1 MKIKFF
7 SALLASTFL
16 SVVAVST
23 VGCTADKNNTAS
35 PAVVEYSKPV
45 HVSRS
50 VKSQRVYA
58 ASANEK
64 TRAGVI
70 KPFSTNSNT
79 TSVKSGVVKPY
90 SNSATTLNSSSQNNQ
105 AIQVIP
111 TPLPSGNVYQVKP
124 GDTLYSIAFR
134 YGRDYR
140 DLASDNGIAAPYNIT
155 VGQNIRLTPASA
167 TVVPTTQTVTSN
179 SQVQSSTKTNVTS
192 TTNIA
197 DNTVSTQS
205 SDKITGDF
213 YTVKAGD
220 SLMSI
225 SRRSGVSYSNLIKI
239 NHLQK
244 PYGIYTG
251 QRIYLK
257 SNSSSESLADRTPQK
272 VVPVAGVNSQTTATS
287 TSAVPASVA
296 SAPTKVVSGRSRSVS
311 GVSWMWPAKGTVI
324 RNFSSSNKG
333 IDIAGSR
340 GQSVNAAASG
350 QVVYSGNALRGYGN
364 LIIINHDNEYLSAY
378 AHNDML
384 LVKEGQRVK
393 KGQVIARMGSTDA
406 SRVMLHFEIR
416 YRGNSVNPRKY
427 LP

>member
-1 MKIKFF
+1 MG
-7 SALLASTFL
+7 
-16 SVVAVST
+16 VST
-23 VGCTADKNNTAS
+23 VGCASDKNNSGSQAI
-35 PAVVEYSKPV
+35 VEYSKPV

-70 KPFSTNSNT
+70 KPYSTN
-79 TSVKSGVVKPY
+79 TSSIKSGVVKPY
-90 SNSATTLNSSSQNNQ
+90 SNSSNNVNYKNNQ

-111 TPLPSGNVYQVKP
+111 SALPSGNTYQVKP

-155 VGQNIRLTPASA
+155 VGQNIRLTPTTA
-167 TVVPTTQTVTSN
+167 TVLQAGQTSVTDN
-179 SQVQSSTKTNVTS
+179 SQAQSSVKSNVTTN
-192 TTNIA
+192 TTNISNKA
-197 DNTVSTQS
+197 DVAPNT
-205 SDKITGDF
+205 DKVTGDF

-225 SRRSGVSYSNLIKI
+225 SRKSGVSYSNLIRI

-272 VVPVAGVNSQTTATS
+272 VVPVAGGNTQTTASS
-287 TSAVPASVA
+287 TAVPASVA
-296 SAPTKVVSGRSRSVS
+296 IAPTKVVSGKSRSVS
-311 GVSWMWPAKGTVI
+311 GVSWMWPARGTVI
-324 RNFSSSNKG
+324 RNFSSTNKG

-340 GQSVNAAASG
+340 GQNVNAAASG

-393 KGQVIARMGSTDA
+393 KGQVIAKMGSTDA

-416 YRGNSVNPRKY
+416 YRGNSVNPRRY

>member
-7 SALLASTFL
+7 SAFLACAFL
-16 SVVAVST
+16 SVVTLSA
-23 VGCTADKNNTAS
+23 VGCASDKNNSGNQAI
-35 PAVVEYSKPV
+35 VEYSKPV

-70 KPFSTNSNT
+70 KPYSTNTS
-79 TSVKSGVVKPY
+79 SVKSGVVKPY
-90 SNSATTLNSSSQNNQ
+90 SNSSNNVNYQNNQ

-111 TPLPSGNVYQVKP
+111 SALPFGNIYQVKP

-155 VGQNIRLTPASA
+155 VGQNIRLTPATA
-167 TVVPTTQTVTSN
+167 TVLPASQTSVTDN
-179 SQVQSSTKTNVTS
+179 SQAQSSVKSTV
-192 TTNIA
+192 TTNISNKA
-197 DNTVSTQS
+197 DVAPTK
-205 SDKITGDF
+205 DKITGDF
-213 YTVKAGD
+213 YTVKSGD

-225 SRRSGVSYSNLIKI
+225 SRKSGVSYSNLIRI

-257 SNSSSESLADRTPQK
+257 SNSSSESLADRIPQK
-272 VVPVAGVNSQTTATS
+272 VVPVAGGNTQTTANS
-287 TSAVPASVA
+287 TAVPASVA
-296 SAPTKVVSGRSRSVS
+296 TAPTKVVSGKSRAVS
-311 GVSWMWPAKGTVI
+311 GVSWMWPARGTVI
-324 RNFSSSNKG
+324 RNFSSTNKG

-340 GQSVNAAASG
+340 GQNVNAAASG

-393 KGQVIARMGSTDA
+393 KGQVIAKMGSTDA

>member
-7 SALLASTFL
+7 SAFLACAFL
-16 SVVAVST
+16 SVVGVST
-23 VGCTADKNNTAS
+23 VGCASDKNNSGNQAI
-35 PAVVEYSKPV
+35 VEYSKPV

-70 KPFSTNSNT
+70 KPYSTNTS
-79 TSVKSGVVKPY
+79 SVKSGVVKPY
-90 SNSATTLNSSSQNNQ
+90 SNSSNNVNYQNNQ

-111 TPLPSGNVYQVKP
+111 SALPSSNTYQVKP

-140 DLASDNGIAAPYNIT
+140 DLASDNGIATPYNIT
-155 VGQNIRLTPASA
+155 VGQNIRLTPATA
-167 TVVPTTQTVTSN
+167 TVLQAGQTSITDNSQAQSSVKSTVITNNSNKTEAAPTT
-179 SQVQSSTKTNVTS
+179 
-192 TTNIA
+192 
-197 DNTVSTQS
+197 
-205 SDKITGDF
+205 DKISGDF
-213 YTVKAGD
+213 YTVKSGD

-225 SRRSGVSYSNLIKI
+225 SRKSGVSYSNLIRI

-257 SNSSSESLADRTPQK
+257 PNSSSESLADRTPQK
-272 VVPVAGVNSQTTATS
+272 VVPVAGGNTLTTANS
-287 TSAVPASVA
+287 TAVPASVA
-296 SAPTKVVSGRSRSVS
+296 IAPTKVVSGKSRSVS
-311 GVSWMWPAKGTVI
+311 GVSWMWPARGTVI
-324 RNFSSSNKG
+324 RNFSSTNKG

-340 GQSVNAAASG
+340 GQNVNAAASG

-393 KGQVIARMGSTDA
+393 KGQVIAKMGSTDA

>member
-7 SALLASTFL
+7 SAFLACAFL
-16 SVVAVST
+16 SVVTVSA
-23 VGCTADKNNTAS
+23 VGCASEKNNSGNQAI
-35 PAVVEYSKPV
+35 VEYSKPV

-70 KPFSTNSNT
+70 KPYSTNTS
-79 TSVKSGVVKPY
+79 SVKSGVVKPY
-90 SNSATTLNSSSQNNQ
+90 SNSSNNVNYQNNQ

-111 TPLPSGNVYQVKP
+111 SALPFGNIYQVKP

-140 DLASDNGIAAPYNIT
+140 DLASDNGITAPYNIT
-155 VGQNIRLTPASA
+155 VGQNIRLTPATA
-167 TVVPTTQTVTSN
+167 TVLPASQTSVTDN
-179 SQVQSSTKTNVTS
+179 SQAQSSVKSTV
-192 TTNIA
+192 TTNISNKA
-197 DNTVSTQS
+197 DVAPTK
-205 SDKITGDF
+205 DKITGDF
-213 YTVKAGD
+213 YTVKSGD

-225 SRRSGVSYSNLIKI
+225 SRKSGVSYSNLIRI

-257 SNSSSESLADRTPQK
+257 SNSSSESLADRIPQK
-272 VVPVAGVNSQTTATS
+272 VVPVAGGNTQTTANS
-287 TSAVPASVA
+287 TAVPASVA
-296 SAPTKVVSGRSRSVS
+296 TAPTKVVSGKSRAVS
-311 GVSWMWPAKGTVI
+311 GVSWMWPARGTVI
-324 RNFSSSNKG
+324 RNFSSTNKG

-340 GQSVNAAASG
+340 GQNVNAAASG

-393 KGQVIARMGSTDA
+393 KGQVIAKMGSTDA

>member
-7 SALLASTFL
+7 SAFLACAFL
-16 SVVAVST
+16 SVVTVSA
-23 VGCTADKNNTAS
+23 VGCASDKNNSGNQAI
-35 PAVVEYSKPV
+35 VEYSKPV

-70 KPFSTNSNT
+70 KPYSTNTS
-79 TSVKSGVVKPY
+79 SVKSGVVKPY
-90 SNSATTLNSSSQNNQ
+90 SNSSNNVNYQNNQ

-111 TPLPSGNVYQVKP
+111 SALPFGNIYQVKP

-155 VGQNIRLTPASA
+155 VGQNIRLTPATA
-167 TVVPTTQTVTSN
+167 TVLPASQTSVTDN
-179 SQVQSSTKTNVTS
+179 SQAQSSVKSTV
-192 TTNIA
+192 TTNISNKA
-197 DNTVSTQS
+197 DVAPTK
-205 SDKITGDF
+205 DKITGDF
-213 YTVKAGD
+213 YTVKSGD

-225 SRRSGVSYSNLIKI
+225 SRKSGVSYSNLIRI

-257 SNSSSESLADRTPQK
+257 SNSSSESLADRIPQK
-272 VVPVAGVNSQTTATS
+272 VVPVAGGNTQTTANS
-287 TSAVPASVA
+287 TAIPASVA
-296 SAPTKVVSGRSRSVS
+296 TAPTKVVSGKSRAVS
-311 GVSWMWPAKGTVI
+311 GVSWMWPARGTVI
-324 RNFSSSNKG
+324 RNFSSTNKG

-340 GQSVNAAASG
+340 GQNVNAAASG

-393 KGQVIARMGSTDA
+393 KGQVIAKMGSTDA

>member
-7 SALLASTFL
+7 SAFLACAFL
-16 SVVAVST
+16 SVVTVSA
-23 VGCTADKNNTAS
+23 VGCASDKNNSGNQAI
-35 PAVVEYSKPV
+35 VEYSKPV

-70 KPFSTNSNT
+70 KPYSTNTS
-79 TSVKSGVVKPY
+79 SVKSGVVKPY
-90 SNSATTLNSSSQNNQ
+90 SNSSNNVNYQNNQ

-111 TPLPSGNVYQVKP
+111 SALPSGNIYQVKP

-155 VGQNIRLTPASA
+155 VGQNIRLTPANA
-167 TVVPTTQTVTSN
+167 TVLPASQTSVTDN
-179 SQVQSSTKTNVTS
+179 SQAQSSVKSAVTTN
-192 TTNIA
+192 TTNISNKTDA
-197 DNTVSTQS
+197 TPTT
-205 SDKITGDF
+205 DKITGDF

-225 SRRSGVSYSNLIKI
+225 SRKSGVSYSNLIKI

-272 VVPVAGVNSQTTATS
+272 VVPVAGGNTQITNASSTAI
-287 TSAVPASVA
+287 PASVA
-296 SAPTKVVSGRSRSVS
+296 SVPTKVVSGKSRSVS
-311 GVSWMWPAKGTVI
+311 GVSWMWPARGTVI
-324 RNFSSSNKG
+324 RNFSSTNKG

-340 GQSVNAAASG
+340 GQNVNASASG

-393 KGQVIARMGSTDA
+393 KGQVIAKMGSTDA

>member
-7 SALLASTFL
+7 SAFLACAFL
-16 SVVAVST
+16 SVVTVSA
-23 VGCTADKNNTAS
+23 VGCASDKNNSGNQAI
-35 PAVVEYSKPV
+35 VEYSKPV

-70 KPFSTNSNT
+70 KPYSTNTS
-79 TSVKSGVVKPY
+79 SVKSGVVKPY
-90 SNSATTLNSSSQNNQ
+90 SNSSNNVNYQNNQ

-111 TPLPSGNVYQVKP
+111 SALPFGNIYQVKP

-155 VGQNIRLTPASA
+155 VGQNIRLTPATA
-167 TVVPTTQTVTSN
+167 TVLPASQTSVTDN
-179 SQVQSSTKTNVTS
+179 SQAQSSVKSTV
-192 TTNIA
+192 TTNISNKA
-197 DNTVSTQS
+197 DVAPTK
-205 SDKITGDF
+205 DKITGDF
-213 YTVKAGD
+213 YTVKSGD

-225 SRRSGVSYSNLIKI
+225 SRKSGVSYSNLIRI

-257 SNSSSESLADRTPQK
+257 SNSSSESLADRIPQK
-272 VVPVAGVNSQTTATS
+272 VVPVAGGNTQTTANS
-287 TSAVPASVA
+287 TAVPASVA
-296 SAPTKVVSGRSRSVS
+296 TAPTKVVSGKSRAVS
-311 GVSWMWPAKGTVI
+311 GVSWMWPARGTVI
-324 RNFSSSNKG
+324 RNFSSTNKG

-340 GQSVNAAASG
+340 GQNVNAAASG

-393 KGQVIARMGSTDA
+393 KGQVIAKMGSTDA

-416 YRGNSVNPRKY
+416 YRGNSVNPRKH

>member
-7 SALLASTFL
+7 SAFLACAFL
-16 SVVAVST
+16 SVVGVST
-23 VGCTADKNNTAS
+23 VGCASDKNNSGNQAI
-35 PAVVEYSKPV
+35 VEYSKPV

-70 KPFSTNSNT
+70 KPYSTNTS
-79 TSVKSGVVKPY
+79 SVKSGVVKPY
-90 SNSATTLNSSSQNNQ
+90 SNSSNNVNYQNNQ

-111 TPLPSGNVYQVKP
+111 SAVPSGNTYQVKP

-140 DLASDNGIAAPYNIT
+140 DLASDNGIVAPYNIT
-155 VGQNIRLTPASA
+155 VGQNIRLTPTTA
-167 TVVPTTQTVTSN
+167 TVLQAGQTSVTDNSQAQSSVKSTVT
-179 SQVQSSTKTNVTS
+179 TN
-192 TTNIA
+192 TTNISNKA
-197 DNTVSTQS
+197 DVAPNT
-205 SDKITGDF
+205 DKVTGDF

-225 SRRSGVSYSNLIKI
+225 SRKSGVSYSNLIRI

-272 VVPVAGVNSQTTATS
+272 VVPVAGGNTQTTASS
-287 TSAVPASVA
+287 TAVPASVA
-296 SAPTKVVSGRSRSVS
+296 IAPTKVVSGKSRSVS
-311 GVSWMWPAKGTVI
+311 GVSWMWPARGTVI
-324 RNFSSSNKG
+324 RNFSSTNKG

-340 GQSVNAAASG
+340 GRNVNAAASG

-393 KGQVIARMGSTDA
+393 KGQVIAKMGSTDA

-416 YRGNSVNPRKY
+416 YRGNSVNPRRY

>member
-7 SALLASTFL
+7 SAFLACAFL
-16 SVVAVST
+16 SVVTVSA
-23 VGCTADKNNTAS
+23 VGCASEKNNSGNQAI
-35 PAVVEYSKPV
+35 VEYSKPV

-58 ASANEK
+58 APANEK

-70 KPFSTNSNT
+70 KPYSTNTS
-79 TSVKSGVVKPY
+79 SVKSGVVKPY
-90 SNSATTLNSSSQNNQ
+90 SNSSNNVNYQNNQ

-111 TPLPSGNVYQVKP
+111 SAIPFGNIYQVKP

-155 VGQNIRLTPASA
+155 VGQNIRLTPTTA
-167 TVVPTTQTVTSN
+167 TVLQAGQTSVTDNSQAQSSVKSTVT
-179 SQVQSSTKTNVTS
+179 TN
-192 TTNIA
+192 TTNISNKA
-197 DNTVSTQS
+197 DVAPNT
-205 SDKITGDF
+205 DKVTGDF

-225 SRRSGVSYSNLIKI
+225 SRKSGVSYSNLIRI

-272 VVPVAGVNSQTTATS
+272 VVPVAGGNTQTTASS
-287 TSAVPASVA
+287 TAVPASVA
-296 SAPTKVVSGRSRSVS
+296 IAPTKVVSGKSRSVS
-311 GVSWMWPAKGTVI
+311 GVSWMWPARGTVI
-324 RNFSSSNKG
+324 RNFSSTNKG

-340 GQSVNAAASG
+340 GQNVNAAASG

-393 KGQVIARMGSTDA
+393 KGQVIAKMGSTDA

-416 YRGNSVNPRKY
+416 YRGNSVNPRRY

>member
-1 MKIKFF
+1 MG
-7 SALLASTFL
+7 
-16 SVVAVST
+16 VST
-23 VGCTADKNNTAS
+23 VGCASDKNNSGNQAI
-35 PAVVEYSKPV
+35 VEYSKPV

-70 KPFSTNSNT
+70 KPYSTNTS
-79 TSVKSGVVKPY
+79 SVKSGVVKPY
-90 SNSATTLNSSSQNNQ
+90 SNSSNNVNYQNNQ

-111 TPLPSGNVYQVKP
+111 SAIPSGNTYQVKP

-155 VGQNIRLTPASA
+155 VGQNIRLTPTTA
-167 TVVPTTQTVTSN
+167 TVLQAGQTSVTDNSQAQSSVKSTVT
-179 SQVQSSTKTNVTS
+179 TN
-192 TTNIA
+192 TTNISNKA
-197 DNTVSTQS
+197 DVAPNT
-205 SDKITGDF
+205 DKVTGDF

-225 SRRSGVSYSNLIKI
+225 SRKSGVSYSNLIRI

-272 VVPVAGVNSQTTATS
+272 VVPVAGGNTQTTASS
-287 TSAVPASVA
+287 TAVPASVA
-296 SAPTKVVSGRSRSVS
+296 IAPTKVVSGKSRSVS
-311 GVSWMWPAKGTVI
+311 GVSWMWPARGTVI
-324 RNFSSSNKG
+324 RNFSSTNKG

-340 GQSVNAAASG
+340 GQNVNAAASG

-393 KGQVIARMGSTDA
+393 KGQVIAKWA
-406 SRVMLHFEIR
+406 LQMLQE
-416 YRGNSVNPRKY
+416 
-427 LP
+427 

>member
-7 SALLASTFL
+7 SAFLACAFL
-16 SVVAVST
+16 SVVGVST
-23 VGCTADKNNTAS
+23 VGCASDKNNSGSQAI
-35 PAVVEYSKPV
+35 VEYSKPV

-70 KPFSTNSNT
+70 KPYSTN
-79 TSVKSGVVKPY
+79 TSSIKSGVVKPY
-90 SNSATTLNSSSQNNQ
+90 SNSSNNVNYKNNQ

-111 TPLPSGNVYQVKP
+111 SALPSGNTYQVKP

-140 DLASDNGIAAPYNIT
+140 ALASDNGIAAPYNIT
-155 VGQNIRLTPASA
+155 VGQNIRLTPTTA
-167 TVVPTTQTVTSN
+167 TVLQAGQTSVTDN
-179 SQVQSSTKTNVTS
+179 SQAQSSVKSNVTTN
-192 TTNIA
+192 TTNISNKA
-197 DNTVSTQS
+197 DVAPNT
-205 SDKITGDF
+205 DKVTGDF

-225 SRRSGVSYSNLIKI
+225 SRKSGVSYSNLIRI

-272 VVPVAGVNSQTTATS
+272 VVPVAGGNTQTTASS
-287 TSAVPASVA
+287 TAVPASVA
-296 SAPTKVVSGRSRSVS
+296 IAPTKVVSGKSRSVS
-311 GVSWMWPAKGTVI
+311 GVSWMWPARGTVI
-324 RNFSSSNKG
+324 RNFSSTNKG

-340 GQSVNAAASG
+340 GQNVNAAASG

-393 KGQVIARMGSTDA
+393 KGQVIAKMGSTDA

-416 YRGNSVNPRKY
+416 YRGNSVNPRRY

>member
-7 SALLASTFL
+7 SAFLACAFL

-23 VGCTADKNNTAS
+23 VGCASDKNNSGNQAI
-35 PAVVEYSKPV
+35 VEYSKPV

-58 ASANEK
+58 ASAKEK

-70 KPFSTNSNT
+70 KPYSTNTS
-79 TSVKSGVVKPY
+79 SVKSGVVKPY
-90 SNSATTLNSSSQNNQ
+90 SNSSNNVNYQNNQ

-111 TPLPSGNVYQVKP
+111 SALPSGNTYQVKP

-155 VGQNIRLTPASA
+155 VGQNIRLTPAGA
-167 TVVPTTQTVTSN
+167 TVLPSSQTSVTDN
-179 SQVQSSTKTNVTS
+179 SQAQSSVKSAV
-192 TTNIA
+192 TTNISNKTDA
-197 DNTVSTQS
+197 TQNT
-205 SDKITGDF
+205 DKITGDF

-225 SRRSGVSYSNLIKI
+225 SRKSGVSYSNLIRI

-272 VVPVAGVNSQTTATS
+272 VVPVAGGNTQTTASS
-287 TSAVPASVA
+287 TAVPASVA
-296 SAPTKVVSGRSRSVS
+296 SAPTKVVSGKSRAVS
-311 GVSWMWPAKGTVI
+311 GVSWMWPARGTVI

-340 GQSVNAAASG
+340 GQNVNAAASG

-393 KGQVIARMGSTDA
+393 KGQVIAKMGSTDA

>member
-7 SALLASTFL
+7 SAFLACAFL
-16 SVVAVST
+16 SVVTVST
-23 VGCTADKNNTAS
+23 VGCASDKNNSGNQAI
-35 PAVVEYSKPV
+35 VEYSKPV

-70 KPFSTNSNT
+70 KPYSTN
-79 TSVKSGVVKPY
+79 TSSIKSGVVKPY
-90 SNSATTLNSSSQNNQ
+90 SNSSNNVNYQNNQ

-111 TPLPSGNVYQVKP
+111 SALPSGNTYQVKP

-155 VGQNIRLTPASA
+155 VGQNIRLTPTTA
-167 TVVPTTQTVTSN
+167 TVLQAGQTSVTDNSQAQSSVKSTVT
-179 SQVQSSTKTNVTS
+179 TN
-192 TTNIA
+192 TTNISNKA
-197 DNTVSTQS
+197 DVAPNT
-205 SDKITGDF
+205 DKVTGDF

-225 SRRSGVSYSNLIKI
+225 SRKSGVSYSNLIRI

-257 SNSSSESLADRTPQK
+257 SNSSSESLADRIPQK
-272 VVPVAGVNSQTTATS
+272 VVPVAGGNTQTTANS
-287 TSAVPASVA
+287 TAVPASVA
-296 SAPTKVVSGRSRSVS
+296 TAPTKVVSGKSRAVS
-311 GVSWMWPAKGTVI
+311 GVSWMWPARGTVI
-324 RNFSSSNKG
+324 RNFSSTNKG

-340 GQSVNAAASG
+340 GQNVNAAASG

-393 KGQVIARMGSTDA
+393 KGQVIAKMGSTDA

>member
-7 SALLASTFL
+7 SAFFACAFL
-16 SVVAVST
+16 SVVTVSA
-23 VGCTADKNNTAS
+23 VGCASDKNNSGNQAI
-35 PAVVEYSKPV
+35 VEYSKPV

-70 KPFSTNSNT
+70 KPYSTNTS
-79 TSVKSGVVKPY
+79 SVKSGVVKPY
-90 SNSATTLNSSSQNNQ
+90 SNSSNNVNYQNNQ

-111 TPLPSGNVYQVKP
+111 SALPFGNIYQVKP

-155 VGQNIRLTPASA
+155 VGQNIRLTPATA
-167 TVVPTTQTVTSN
+167 TVLPASQTSVTDN
-179 SQVQSSTKTNVTS
+179 SQAQSSVKSTV
-192 TTNIA
+192 TTNISNKA
-197 DNTVSTQS
+197 DVAPTK
-205 SDKITGDF
+205 DKITGDF
-213 YTVKAGD
+213 YTVKSGD

-225 SRRSGVSYSNLIKI
+225 SRKSGVSYSNLIRI

-257 SNSSSESLADRTPQK
+257 SNSSSESLADRIPQK
-272 VVPVAGVNSQTTATS
+272 VVPVAGGNTQTTANS
-287 TSAVPASVA
+287 TAVPASVA
-296 SAPTKVVSGRSRSVS
+296 TAPTKVVSGKSRAVS
-311 GVSWMWPAKGTVI
+311 GVSWMWPARGTVI
-324 RNFSSSNKG
+324 RNFSSTNKG

-340 GQSVNAAASG
+340 GQNVNAAASG

-393 KGQVIARMGSTDA
+393 KGQVIAKMGSTDA

>member
-7 SALLASTFL
+7 SAFLACAFL
-16 SVVAVST
+16 SVVTVSA
-23 VGCTADKNNTAS
+23 VGCASDKNNSGNQAI
-35 PAVVEYSKPV
+35 VEYSKPV

-70 KPFSTNSNT
+70 KPYSSNT
-79 TSVKSGVVKPY
+79 SSVKSGVVKPY
-90 SNSATTLNSSSQNNQ
+90 SNSSNNVNYQNNQ

-111 TPLPSGNVYQVKP
+111 SALPFGNIYQVKP

-155 VGQNIRLTPASA
+155 VGQNIRLTPATA
-167 TVVPTTQTVTSN
+167 TVLPASQTSVTDN
-179 SQVQSSTKTNVTS
+179 SQAQSSVKSTV
-192 TTNIA
+192 TTNISNKA
-197 DNTVSTQS
+197 DVAPTK
-205 SDKITGDF
+205 DKITGDF
-213 YTVKAGD
+213 YTVKSGD

-225 SRRSGVSYSNLIKI
+225 SRKSGVSYSNLIRI

-257 SNSSSESLADRTPQK
+257 SNSSSESLADRIPQK
-272 VVPVAGVNSQTTATS
+272 VVPVAGGNTQTTANS
-287 TSAVPASVA
+287 TAVPASVA
-296 SAPTKVVSGRSRSVS
+296 TAPTKVVSGKSRAVS
-311 GVSWMWPAKGTVI
+311 GVSWMWPARGTVI
-324 RNFSSSNKG
+324 RNFSSTNKG

-340 GQSVNAAASG
+340 GQNVNAAASG

-393 KGQVIARMGSTDA
+393 KGQVIAKMGSTDA

>member
-7 SALLASTFL
+7 SAFLACAFL
-16 SVVAVST
+16 SVVTVSA
-23 VGCTADKNNTAS
+23 VGCASDKNNSGNQAI
-35 PAVVEYSKPV
+35 VEYSKPV

-70 KPFSTNSNT
+70 KPYSSNT
-79 TSVKSGVVKPY
+79 SSVKSGVVKPY
-90 SNSATTLNSSSQNNQ
+90 SNSSNNVNYQNNQ

-111 TPLPSGNVYQVKP
+111 SALPFGNIYQVKP

-155 VGQNIRLTPASA
+155 VGQNIRLTPATA
-167 TVVPTTQTVTSN
+167 TVLPASQTSVTDN
-179 SQVQSSTKTNVTS
+179 SQAQSSVKSTV
-192 TTNIA
+192 TTNISHKA
-197 DNTVSTQS
+197 DSAPTK
-205 SDKITGDF
+205 DKITGDF
-213 YTVKAGD
+213 YTVKSGD

-225 SRRSGVSYSNLIKI
+225 SRKSGVSYSNLIRI

-257 SNSSSESLADRTPQK
+257 SNSSSESLADRIPQK
-272 VVPVAGVNSQTTATS
+272 VVPVAGGNTQTTANS
-287 TSAVPASVA
+287 TAVPASVA
-296 SAPTKVVSGRSRSVS
+296 TAPTKVVSGKSRAVS
-311 GVSWMWPAKGTVI
+311 GVSWMWPARGTVI
-324 RNFSSSNKG
+324 RNFSSTNKG

-340 GQSVNAAASG
+340 GQNVNAAASG

-393 KGQVIARMGSTDA
+393 KGQVIAKMGSTDA

>member
-7 SALLASTFL
+7 SAFLACAFL
-16 SVVAVST
+16 CVVTVSA
-23 VGCTADKNNTAS
+23 VGCASDKNNSGNQAI
-35 PAVVEYSKPV
+35 VEYSKPV

-70 KPFSTNSNT
+70 KPYSTNTS
-79 TSVKSGVVKPY
+79 SVKSGVVKPY
-90 SNSATTLNSSSQNNQ
+90 SNSSNNVNYQNNQ

-111 TPLPSGNVYQVKP
+111 SALPFGNIYQVKP

-155 VGQNIRLTPASA
+155 VGQNIRLTPATA
-167 TVVPTTQTVTSN
+167 TVLPASQTSVTDN
-179 SQVQSSTKTNVTS
+179 SQAQSSVKSTV
-192 TTNIA
+192 TTNISNKA
-197 DNTVSTQS
+197 DVAPTK
-205 SDKITGDF
+205 DKITGDF
-213 YTVKAGD
+213 YTVKSGD

-225 SRRSGVSYSNLIKI
+225 SRKSGVSYSNLIRI

-257 SNSSSESLADRTPQK
+257 SNSSSESLADRIPQK
-272 VVPVAGVNSQTTATS
+272 VVPVAGGNTQTTANS
-287 TSAVPASVA
+287 TAVPASVA
-296 SAPTKVVSGRSRSVS
+296 TAPTKVVSGKSRAVS
-311 GVSWMWPAKGTVI
+311 GVSWMWPARGTVI
-324 RNFSSSNKG
+324 RNFSSTNKG

-340 GQSVNAAASG
+340 GQNVNAAASG

-393 KGQVIARMGSTDA
+393 KGQVIAKMGSTDA

>member
-7 SALLASTFL
+7 SAFLACAFL
-16 SVVAVST
+16 SVVTVSA
-23 VGCTADKNNTAS
+23 VGCASDKNNSGNQAI
-35 PAVVEYSKPV
+35 VEYSKPV

-70 KPFSTNSNT
+70 KPYSTNTS
-79 TSVKSGVVKPY
+79 SVKSGVVKPY
-90 SNSATTLNSSSQNNQ
+90 SNSSNNVNYQNNQ

-111 TPLPSGNVYQVKP
+111 SALPFGNIYQVKP

-155 VGQNIRLTPASA
+155 VGQNIRLTPATA
-167 TVVPTTQTVTSN
+167 TVLPASQTSVTDN
-179 SQVQSSTKTNVTS
+179 SQAQSSVKSTV
-192 TTNIA
+192 TTNISNKA
-197 DNTVSTQS
+197 DVAPTK
-205 SDKITGDF
+205 DKITGDF
-213 YTVKAGD
+213 YTVKSGD

-225 SRRSGVSYSNLIKI
+225 SRKSGVSYSNLIRI

-257 SNSSSESLADRTPQK
+257 SNSSSESLADRIPQK
-272 VVPVAGVNSQTTATS
+272 VVPVAGGNTQTTANS
-287 TSAVPASVA
+287 TAVPASVA
-296 SAPTKVVSGRSRSVS
+296 TAPTKVVSGKSRAVS
-311 GVSWMWPAKGTVI
+311 GVSWMWPARGTVI
-324 RNFSSSNKG
+324 RNFSSTNKG

-340 GQSVNAAASG
+340 GQNVNAAALG

-393 KGQVIARMGSTDA
+393 KGQVIAKMGSTDA

>member
-7 SALLASTFL
+7 SAFLACAFL
-16 SVVAVST
+16 SVVTVSA
-23 VGCTADKNNTAS
+23 VGCASDKNNLGNQAI
-35 PAVVEYSKPV
+35 VEYSKPV

-70 KPFSTNSNT
+70 KPYSTNTS
-79 TSVKSGVVKPY
+79 SVKSGVVKPY
-90 SNSATTLNSSSQNNQ
+90 SNSSNNVNYQNNQ

-111 TPLPSGNVYQVKP
+111 SALPFGNIYQVKP

-155 VGQNIRLTPASA
+155 VGQNIRLTPATA
-167 TVVPTTQTVTSN
+167 TVLPASQTSVTDN
-179 SQVQSSTKTNVTS
+179 SQAQSSVKSTV
-192 TTNIA
+192 TTNISNKA
-197 DNTVSTQS
+197 DVAPTK
-205 SDKITGDF
+205 DKITGDF
-213 YTVKAGD
+213 YTVKSGD

-225 SRRSGVSYSNLIKI
+225 SRKSGVSYSNLIRI

-257 SNSSSESLADRTPQK
+257 SNSSSESLADRIPQK
-272 VVPVAGVNSQTTATS
+272 VVPVAGGNTRTTANS
-287 TSAVPASVA
+287 TAVPASVA
-296 SAPTKVVSGRSRSVS
+296 TAPTKVVSGKSRAVS
-311 GVSWMWPAKGTVI
+311 GVSWMWPARGTVI
-324 RNFSSSNKG
+324 RNFSSTNKG

-340 GQSVNAAASG
+340 GQNVNAAASG

-393 KGQVIARMGSTDA
+393 KGQVIAKMGSTDA

>member
-7 SALLASTFL
+7 SAFLACAFL
-16 SVVAVST
+16 SVVTVSA
-23 VGCTADKNNTAS
+23 VGCASDKNNSGNQAI
-35 PAVVEYSKPV
+35 VEYSKPV

-70 KPFSTNSNT
+70 KPYSTNTS
-79 TSVKSGVVKPY
+79 SVKSGVVKPY
-90 SNSATTLNSSSQNNQ
+90 SNSSNNANYQNNQ

-111 TPLPSGNVYQVKP
+111 SALPFGNIYQVKP

-155 VGQNIRLTPASA
+155 VGQNIRLTPATA
-167 TVVPTTQTVTSN
+167 TVLPASQTSVTDN
-179 SQVQSSTKTNVTS
+179 PQAQSSVKSTV
-192 TTNIA
+192 TTNISNKA
-197 DNTVSTQS
+197 DAAPPK
-205 SDKITGDF
+205 DKITGDF
-213 YTVKAGD
+213 YTVKSGD

-225 SRRSGVSYSNLIKI
+225 SRKSGVSYSNLIRI

-257 SNSSSESLADRTPQK
+257 SNSSSESLADRIPQK
-272 VVPVAGVNSQTTATS
+272 VVPVAGGNTQATANST
-287 TSAVPASVA
+287 AVPASVA
-296 SAPTKVVSGRSRSVS
+296 TAPTKVVSGKSRAVS
-311 GVSWMWPAKGTVI
+311 GVSWMWPARGTVI
-324 RNFSSSNKG
+324 RNFSSTNKG

-340 GQSVNAAASG
+340 GQNVNAAASG

-393 KGQVIARMGSTDA
+393 KGQVIAKMGSTDA

>member
-7 SALLASTFL
+7 SAFLACAFL
-16 SVVAVST
+16 SVVAVSP
-23 VGCTADKNNTAS
+23 VGCASDKNNSGNQAI
-35 PAVVEYSKPV
+35 VEYSKPV

-70 KPFSTNSNT
+70 KPYSTNT
-79 TSVKSGVVKPY
+79 TNVKSGVVKPY
-90 SNSATTLNSSSQNNQ
+90 SNSSNNVNYQNNQ

-111 TPLPSGNVYQVKP
+111 SALPAGNTYQVKP

-155 VGQNIRLTPASA
+155 VGQNIRLTPATASVLPA
-167 TVVPTTQTVTSN
+167 SQNSVTDN
-179 SQVQSSTKTNVTS
+179 SQAQSSVKSTV
-192 TTNIA
+192 TTNISNKTDA
-197 DNTVSTQS
+197 VQTT
-205 SDKITGDF
+205 DKITGDF

-225 SRRSGVSYSNLIKI
+225 SRKSGVSYSNLIRI

-272 VVPVAGVNSQTTATS
+272 VVPVAGGNTQTTASS
-287 TSAVPASVA
+287 TAVPASVA
-296 SAPTKVVSGRSRSVS
+296 TAPTKVVPGKSRSVS
-311 GVSWMWPAKGTVI
+311 GVSWMWPARGTVI
-324 RNFSSSNKG
+324 RNFSSTNKG

-340 GQSVNAAASG
+340 GQNVNAAASG

-393 KGQVIARMGSTDA
+393 KGQVIAKMGSTDA

>member
-7 SALLASTFL
+7 SAFLACAFL
-16 SVVAVST
+16 SVVTVSA
-23 VGCTADKNNTAS
+23 VGCASDKNNSGNQAI
-35 PAVVEYSKPV
+35 VEYSKPV

-70 KPFSTNSNT
+70 KPYSTNTS
-79 TSVKSGVVKPY
+79 SVKSGVVKPY
-90 SNSATTLNSSSQNNQ
+90 SNSSNNVNYQNNQ

-111 TPLPSGNVYQVKP
+111 SALPFGNIYQVKP

-155 VGQNIRLTPASA
+155 VGQNIRLTPATA
-167 TVVPTTQTVTSN
+167 TVLPASQTSVTDN
-179 SQVQSSTKTNVTS
+179 SQAQSSVKSTV
-192 TTNIA
+192 TTNISNKA
-197 DNTVSTQS
+197 DVAPTK
-205 SDKITGDF
+205 DKITGDF
-213 YTVKAGD
+213 YTVKSGD

-225 SRRSGVSYSNLIKI
+225 SRKSGVSYSNLIRI

-257 SNSSSESLADRTPQK
+257 SNSSSESLADRIPQK
-272 VVPVAGVNSQTTATS
+272 VVPVAGGNTQTTANS
-287 TSAVPASVA
+287 TAVPASVA
-296 SAPTKVVSGRSRSVS
+296 TAPTKVVSGKSRAVS
-311 GVSWMWPAKGTVI
+311 GVSWMWPARGTVI
-324 RNFSSSNKG
+324 RNFSSTNKG

-340 GQSVNAAASG
+340 GQNVNAAASG

-393 KGQVIARMGSTDA
+393 KGQVIAKMGSTDA

>member
-7 SALLASTFL
+7 SAFLACAFL

-23 VGCTADKNNTAS
+23 VGCASDKNNSGNQAI
-35 PAVVEYSKPV
+35 VEYSKPV

-70 KPFSTNSNT
+70 KPYSTNT
-79 TSVKSGVVKPY
+79 TNVKSGVVKPY
-90 SNSATTLNSSSQNNQ
+90 SNSSNNVNYQNNQ

-111 TPLPSGNVYQVKP
+111 SALPAGNTYQVKP

-155 VGQNIRLTPASA
+155 VGQNIRLTPATASVLPA
-167 TVVPTTQTVTSN
+167 SQNSVTDN
-179 SQVQSSTKTNVTS
+179 SQAQSSVKSTV
-192 TTNIA
+192 TTNISNKTDA
-197 DNTVSTQS
+197 VQTT
-205 SDKITGDF
+205 DKITGDF

-225 SRRSGVSYSNLIKI
+225 SRKSGVSYSNLIRI

-272 VVPVAGVNSQTTATS
+272 VVPVAGGNTQTTASS
-287 TSAVPASVA
+287 TAVPASVA
-296 SAPTKVVSGRSRSVS
+296 TAPTKVVPGKSRSVS
-311 GVSWMWPAKGTVI
+311 GVSWMWPARGTVI
-324 RNFSSSNKG
+324 RNFSSTNKG

-340 GQSVNAAASG
+340 GQNVNAAASG

-393 KGQVIARMGSTDA
+393 KGQVIAKMGSTDA

>member
-7 SALLASTFL
+7 SAFLACAFL

-23 VGCTADKNNTAS
+23 VGCASDKNNSGNQAI
-35 PAVVEYSKPV
+35 VEYSKPV

-58 ASANEK
+58 TSANEK

-70 KPFSTNSNT
+70 KPYSTNTS
-79 TSVKSGVVKPY
+79 SVKSGVVKPY
-90 SNSATTLNSSSQNNQ
+90 SNSSNNVNYQNNQ

-111 TPLPSGNVYQVKP
+111 SALPSGNTYQVKP

-155 VGQNIRLTPASA
+155 VGQNIRLTPAGA
-167 TVVPTTQTVTSN
+167 TVLPSSQTSVTDN
-179 SQVQSSTKTNVTS
+179 SQAQSSVKSAV
-192 TTNIA
+192 TTNISNKTDA
-197 DNTVSTQS
+197 TQS
-205 SDKITGDF
+205 TDKITGDF

-225 SRRSGVSYSNLIKI
+225 SRKSGVSYSNLIRI

-272 VVPVAGVNSQTTATS
+272 VVPVAGGNTQTTASS
-287 TSAVPASVA
+287 TAVPASVA
-296 SAPTKVVSGRSRSVS
+296 SAPTKVVSGKSRAVS
-311 GVSWMWPAKGTVI
+311 GVFWMWPARGTVI
-324 RNFSSSNKG
+324 RNFSSTNKG

-340 GQSVNAAASG
+340 GQNVNAAASG

-393 KGQVIARMGSTDA
+393 KGQVIAKMGSTDA

>member
-7 SALLASTFL
+7 SAFLACAFL
-16 SVVAVST
+16 SVVTVSA
-23 VGCTADKNNTAS
+23 VGCASDKNNSGNQAI
-35 PAVVEYSKPV
+35 VEYSKPV

-70 KPFSTNSNT
+70 KPYSTNTS
-79 TSVKSGVVKPY
+79 SVKSGVVKPY
-90 SNSATTLNSSSQNNQ
+90 SNSSNNVNYQNKQ

-111 TPLPSGNVYQVKP
+111 SALPFGNIYQVKP

-155 VGQNIRLTPASA
+155 VGQNIRLTPATA
-167 TVVPTTQTVTSN
+167 TVLPASQTSVTDN
-179 SQVQSSTKTNVTS
+179 SQAQSSVKSTV
-192 TTNIA
+192 TTNISNKA
-197 DNTVSTQS
+197 DVAPTK
-205 SDKITGDF
+205 DKITGDF
-213 YTVKAGD
+213 YTVKSGD

-225 SRRSGVSYSNLIKI
+225 SRKSGVSYSNLIRI

-257 SNSSSESLADRTPQK
+257 SNSSSESLADRIPQK
-272 VVPVAGVNSQTTATS
+272 VVPVAGGNTQTTANS
-287 TSAVPASVA
+287 TAVPASVA
-296 SAPTKVVSGRSRSVS
+296 TAPTKVVSGKSRAVS
-311 GVSWMWPAKGTVI
+311 GVSWMWPARGTVI
-324 RNFSSSNKG
+324 RNFSSTNKG

-340 GQSVNAAASG
+340 GQNVNAAASG

-393 KGQVIARMGSTDA
+393 KGQVIAKMGSTDA

>member
-7 SALLASTFL
+7 SAFLACAFL
-16 SVVAVST
+16 SVVGVST
-23 VGCTADKNNTAS
+23 VGCASDKNNSGNQAI
-35 PAVVEYSKPV
+35 VEYSKPV

-70 KPFSTNSNT
+70 KPYSTNTS
-79 TSVKSGVVKPY
+79 SVKSGVVKPY
-90 SNSATTLNSSSQNNQ
+90 SNSSNNVNYQNNQ

-111 TPLPSGNVYQVKP
+111 SAVPSGNTYQVKP

-140 DLASDNGIAAPYNIT
+140 DLASDNGIVAPYNIT
-155 VGQNIRLTPASA
+155 VGQNIRLTPTTA
-167 TVVPTTQTVTSN
+167 TVLQAGQTSVTDNSQAQSSVKSTVT
-179 SQVQSSTKTNVTS
+179 TN
-192 TTNIA
+192 TTNISNKA
-197 DNTVSTQS
+197 DVAPNT
-205 SDKITGDF
+205 DKVTGDF

-225 SRRSGVSYSNLIKI
+225 SRKSGVSYSNLIRI

-272 VVPVAGVNSQTTATS
+272 VVPVAGGNTQTTASS
-287 TSAVPASVA
+287 TAVPASVA
-296 SAPTKVVSGRSRSVS
+296 IAPTKVVSGKSRSVS
-311 GVSWMWPAKGTVI
+311 GVSWMWPARGTVI
-324 RNFSSSNKG
+324 RNFSSTNKG

-340 GQSVNAAASG
+340 GRNVNAAASG

-384 LVKEGQRVK
+384 WVKEGQRVT
-393 KGQVIARMGSTDA
+393 KGQVIAKMGSTDA

-416 YRGNSVNPRKY
+416 YRGNSVNPRRY

>member
-7 SALLASTFL
+7 SAFLACAFL
-16 SVVAVST
+16 SVVTVSA
-23 VGCTADKNNTAS
+23 VGCASDKNNSGNQAI
-35 PAVVEYSKPV
+35 VEYSKPV

-70 KPFSTNSNT
+70 KPYSTNTS
-79 TSVKSGVVKPY
+79 SVKSGVVKPY
-90 SNSATTLNSSSQNNQ
+90 SNSSNNVNYQNNQ

-111 TPLPSGNVYQVKP
+111 SALPFGNIYQVKP

-155 VGQNIRLTPASA
+155 VGQNIRLTPATA
-167 TVVPTTQTVTSN
+167 TVLPASQTSVTDN
-179 SQVQSSTKTNVTS
+179 SQAQSSVKSTV
-192 TTNIA
+192 TTNISNKA
-197 DNTVSTQS
+197 DVAPTK
-205 SDKITGDF
+205 DKITGDF
-213 YTVKAGD
+213 YTVKSGD

-225 SRRSGVSYSNLIKI
+225 SRKSGVSYSNLIRI

-257 SNSSSESLADRTPQK
+257 SNSSSESLADRIPQK
-272 VVPVAGVNSQTTATS
+272 VVPVAGGNTQTTANS
-287 TSAVPASVA
+287 TAVPPSVA
-296 SAPTKVVSGRSRSVS
+296 TAPTKVVSGKSRAVS
-311 GVSWMWPAKGTVI
+311 GVSWMWPARGTVI
-324 RNFSSSNKG
+324 RNFSSTNKG

-340 GQSVNAAASG
+340 GQNVNAAASG

-393 KGQVIARMGSTDA
+393 KGQVIAKMGSTDA

>member
-7 SALLASTFL
+7 SAFLACAFL
-16 SVVAVST
+16 SVVTVSA
-23 VGCTADKNNTAS
+23 VGCASDKNNSGNQAI
-35 PAVVEYSKPV
+35 VEYSKPV

-70 KPFSTNSNT
+70 KPYSTNTS
-79 TSVKSGVVKPY
+79 SVKSGVVKPY
-90 SNSATTLNSSSQNNQ
+90 SNSSNNVNYQNNQ

-111 TPLPSGNVYQVKP
+111 SALPFGNIYQVKP

-155 VGQNIRLTPASA
+155 VGQNIRLTPATA
-167 TVVPTTQTVTSN
+167 TVLPASQTSVTDN
-179 SQVQSSTKTNVTS
+179 SQAQSSVKSTV
-192 TTNIA
+192 TTNISHKA
-197 DNTVSTQS
+197 DVAPTK
-205 SDKITGDF
+205 DKITGDF
-213 YTVKAGD
+213 YTVKSGD

-225 SRRSGVSYSNLIKI
+225 SRKSGVSYSNLIRI

-257 SNSSSESLADRTPQK
+257 SNSSSESLADRIPQK
-272 VVPVAGVNSQTTATS
+272 VVPVAGGNTQITANST
-287 TSAVPASVA
+287 AVPASVA
-296 SAPTKVVSGRSRSVS
+296 TAPTKVVSGKSRAVS
-311 GVSWMWPAKGTVI
+311 GVSWMWPARGTVI
-324 RNFSSSNKG
+324 RNFSSTNKG
-333 IDIAGSR
+333 VDIAGSR
-340 GQSVNAAASG
+340 GQNVNAAASG

-393 KGQVIARMGSTDA
+393 KGQVIAKMGSTDA

>member
-7 SALLASTFL
+7 SAFLACAFL
-16 SVVAVST
+16 SVVTVSA
-23 VGCTADKNNTAS
+23 VGCASDKNNSGNQAI
-35 PAVVEYSKPV
+35 VEYSKPV

-70 KPFSTNSNT
+70 KPYSTNTS
-79 TSVKSGVVKPY
+79 SVKSGVVKPY
-90 SNSATTLNSSSQNNQ
+90 SNSSNNVNYQNNQ

-111 TPLPSGNVYQVKP
+111 SALPFGNIYQVKS

-155 VGQNIRLTPASA
+155 VGQNIRLTPATA
-167 TVVPTTQTVTSN
+167 TVLPASQTSVTDN
-179 SQVQSSTKTNVTS
+179 SQAQSSVKSTV
-192 TTNIA
+192 TTNISNKA
-197 DNTVSTQS
+197 DVAPTK
-205 SDKITGDF
+205 DKITGDF
-213 YTVKAGD
+213 YTVKSGD

-225 SRRSGVSYSNLIKI
+225 SRKSGVSYSNLIRI

-257 SNSSSESLADRTPQK
+257 SNSSSESLADRIPQK
-272 VVPVAGVNSQTTATS
+272 VVPVAGGNTQTTANS
-287 TSAVPASVA
+287 TAVPASVA
-296 SAPTKVVSGRSRSVS
+296 TAPTKVVSGKSRAVS
-311 GVSWMWPAKGTVI
+311 GVSWMWPARGTVI
-324 RNFSSSNKG
+324 RNFSSTNKG

-340 GQSVNAAASG
+340 GQNVNAAASG

-393 KGQVIARMGSTDA
+393 KGQVIAKMGSTDA

>member
-7 SALLASTFL
+7 SAFLACAFL
-16 SVVAVST
+16 SVVGVST
-23 VGCTADKNNTAS
+23 VGCASDKNNSGNQAI
-35 PAVVEYSKPV
+35 VEYSKPV

-70 KPFSTNSNT
+70 KPYSTNTS
-79 TSVKSGVVKPY
+79 SVKSGVVKPY
-90 SNSATTLNSSSQNNQ
+90 SNSSNNVNYQNNQ

-111 TPLPSGNVYQVKP
+111 SAVPSGNTYQVKP

-140 DLASDNGIAAPYNIT
+140 DLASDNGIVAPYNIT
-155 VGQNIRLTPASA
+155 VGQNIRLTPTTA
-167 TVVPTTQTVTSN
+167 TVLQAGQTSVTDNSQAQSSVKSTVT
-179 SQVQSSTKTNVTS
+179 TN
-192 TTNIA
+192 TTNISNKA
-197 DNTVSTQS
+197 DVAPNT
-205 SDKITGDF
+205 DKVTGDF

-225 SRRSGVSYSNLIKI
+225 SRKSGVSYSNLIRI

-272 VVPVAGVNSQTTATS
+272 VVPVAGGNTQTTASS
-287 TSAVPASVA
+287 TAVPASVA
-296 SAPTKVVSGRSRSVS
+296 IAPTKVVSGKSRSVS
-311 GVSWMWPAKGTVI
+311 GVSCMWPARGTVI
-324 RNFSSSNKG
+324 RNFSSTNKG

-340 GQSVNAAASG
+340 GRNVNAAASG

-393 KGQVIARMGSTDA
+393 KGQVIAKMGSTDA

-416 YRGNSVNPRKY
+416 YRGNSVNPRRY

>member
-7 SALLASTFL
+7 SAFLACAFL
-16 SVVAVST
+16 SVVGVST
-23 VGCTADKNNTAS
+23 VGCASDKNNSGNRAI
-35 PAVVEYSKPV
+35 VEYSKPV

-70 KPFSTNSNT
+70 KPYSTNTS
-79 TSVKSGVVKPY
+79 SVKSGVVKPY
-90 SNSATTLNSSSQNNQ
+90 SNSSNNVNYQNNQ
-105 AIQVIP
+105 SIQVIP
-111 TPLPSGNVYQVKP
+111 SAVPSGNTYQVKP

-140 DLASDNGIAAPYNIT
+140 DLASDNGIVAPYNIT
-155 VGQNIRLTPASA
+155 VGQNIRLTPTTA
-167 TVVPTTQTVTSN
+167 TVLQAGQTSVTDNSQAQSSVKSTVT
-179 SQVQSSTKTNVTS
+179 TN
-192 TTNIA
+192 TTNISNKA
-197 DNTVSTQS
+197 DVAPNT
-205 SDKITGDF
+205 DKVTGDF

-225 SRRSGVSYSNLIKI
+225 SRKSGVSYSNLIKI

-272 VVPVAGVNSQTTATS
+272 VVPVAGGNTKTTASS
-287 TSAVPASVA
+287 TAVPASVA
-296 SAPTKVVSGRSRSVS
+296 IAPTKVVSGKSRSVS
-311 GVSWMWPAKGTVI
+311 GVSWMWPARGTVI
-324 RNFSSSNKG
+324 RNFSSTNKG

-340 GQSVNAAASG
+340 GQNVNAAASG

-393 KGQVIARMGSTDA
+393 KGQVIAKMGSTDA

-416 YRGNSVNPRKY
+416 YRGNSVNPRRY

>member
-7 SALLASTFL
+7 SAFLACAFL
-16 SVVAVST
+16 SVVTVSA
-23 VGCTADKNNTAS
+23 VGCASDKNNSGNQAI
-35 PAVVEYSKPV
+35 VEYSKPV

-70 KPFSTNSNT
+70 KPYSTNTS
-79 TSVKSGVVKPY
+79 SVKSGVVKPY
-90 SNSATTLNSSSQNNQ
+90 SNSSNNVYYQNNQ

-111 TPLPSGNVYQVKP
+111 SALPFGNIYQVKP

-155 VGQNIRLTPASA
+155 VGQNIRLTPATA
-167 TVVPTTQTVTSN
+167 TVLPASQTSVTDN
-179 SQVQSSTKTNVTS
+179 SQAQSSVKSTV
-192 TTNIA
+192 TTNISNKA
-197 DNTVSTQS
+197 DVAPTK
-205 SDKITGDF
+205 DKITGDF
-213 YTVKAGD
+213 YTVKSGD

-225 SRRSGVSYSNLIKI
+225 SRKSGVSYSNLIRI

-257 SNSSSESLADRTPQK
+257 SNSSSESLADRIPQK
-272 VVPVAGVNSQTTATS
+272 VVPVAGGNTQTTANS
-287 TSAVPASVA
+287 TAVPASVA
-296 SAPTKVVSGRSRSVS
+296 TAPTKVVSGKSRAVS
-311 GVSWMWPAKGTVI
+311 GVSWMWPARGTVI
-324 RNFSSSNKG
+324 RNFSSTNKG

-340 GQSVNAAASG
+340 GQNVNAAASG

-393 KGQVIARMGSTDA
+393 KGQVIAKMGSTDA

>member
-7 SALLASTFL
+7 SAFLACAFL

-23 VGCTADKNNTAS
+23 VGCASDKNNSGNQAI
-35 PAVVEYSKPV
+35 VEYSKPV

-50 VKSQRVYA
+50 VKSLRVYA

-70 KPFSTNSNT
+70 KPYSTNTS
-79 TSVKSGVVKPY
+79 SVKSGVVKPY
-90 SNSATTLNSSSQNNQ
+90 SNSSNNVNYQNNQ

-111 TPLPSGNVYQVKP
+111 SALPSGNTYQVKP

-167 TVVPTTQTVTSN
+167 TVLPASQTSDADNSQAQSSVKSTVTTNISN
-179 SQVQSSTKTNVTS
+179 KADATS
-192 TTNIA
+192 TT
-197 DNTVSTQS
+197 
-205 SDKITGDF
+205 DKITGDF

-225 SRRSGVSYSNLIKI
+225 SRKSGVSYSNLIKI

-272 VVPVAGVNSQTTATS
+272 VVPVAGGNTQTTTASS
-287 TSAVPASVA
+287 TAVPASVA
-296 SAPTKVVSGRSRSVS
+296 SAPTKVVSGKSRAVS
-311 GVSWMWPAKGTVI
+311 GVSWMWPARGTVI
-324 RNFSSSNKG
+324 RNFSSTNKG

-340 GQSVNAAASG
+340 GQNVNAAASG

-393 KGQVIARMGSTDA
+393 KGQVIAKMGSTDA

>member
-7 SALLASTFL
+7 SAFLACAFL
-16 SVVAVST
+16 SVVTVSA
-23 VGCTADKNNTAS
+23 VGCASDKNNSGNQAI
-35 PAVVEYSKPV
+35 VEYSKPV

-70 KPFSTNSNT
+70 KPYSTNTS
-79 TSVKSGVVKPY
+79 SVKSGVVKPY
-90 SNSATTLNSSSQNNQ
+90 SNSSNNVNYQNNQ

-111 TPLPSGNVYQVKP
+111 SALPSGNTYQVKP

-155 VGQNIRLTPASA
+155 VGQNIRLTPITA
-167 TVVPTTQTVTSN
+167 TVLQAGQTSITDNSQAQSSVKSTVT
-179 SQVQSSTKTNVTS
+179 TN
-192 TTNIA
+192 TTNISNKA
-197 DNTVSTQS
+197 DVAPNT
-205 SDKITGDF
+205 DKVTGDF

-225 SRRSGVSYSNLIKI
+225 SRKSGVSYSNLIRI

-272 VVPVAGVNSQTTATS
+272 VVPVAGGNTQTTASS
-287 TSAVPASVA
+287 TAVPASVA
-296 SAPTKVVSGRSRSVS
+296 IAPTKVVSGKSRSVS
-311 GVSWMWPAKGTVI
+311 GVSWMWPARGTVI
-324 RNFSSSNKG
+324 RNFSSTNKG

-340 GQSVNAAASG
+340 GQNVNAAASG

-393 KGQVIARMGSTDA
+393 KGQVIAKMGSTDA

>member
-1 MKIKFF
+1 M
-7 SALLASTFL
+7 
-16 SVVAVST
+16 
-23 VGCTADKNNTAS
+23 
-35 PAVVEYSKPV
+35 

-70 KPFSTNSNT
+70 KPYSTNTS
-79 TSVKSGVVKPY
+79 SVKSGVVKPY
-90 SNSATTLNSSSQNNQ
+90 SNSSNNVNYQNNQ

-111 TPLPSGNVYQVKP
+111 SALPSGNTYQVKP

-155 VGQNIRLTPASA
+155 VGQNIRLTPITA
-167 TVVPTTQTVTSN
+167 TVLQAGQTSITDNSQAQSLVKSTVITNNSNKTEAAPTT
-179 SQVQSSTKTNVTS
+179 
-192 TTNIA
+192 
-197 DNTVSTQS
+197 
-205 SDKITGDF
+205 DKISGDF

-225 SRRSGVSYSNLIKI
+225 SRKSGVSYSNLIRI

-257 SNSSSESLADRTPQK
+257 PNSSSESLADRTPQK
-272 VVPVAGVNSQTTATS
+272 VVPVAGGNTLTTASS
-287 TSAVPASVA
+287 TAVPASVA
-296 SAPTKVVSGRSRSVS
+296 IAPTKVVSGKSRSVS
-311 GVSWMWPAKGTVI
+311 GVSWMWPARGSVI
-324 RNFSSSNKG
+324 RNFSSTNKG

-340 GQSVNAAASG
+340 GQNVNAAASG

-393 KGQVIARMGSTDA
+393 KGQVIAKMGSTDA

>member
-7 SALLASTFL
+7 SAFLACAFL
-16 SVVAVST
+16 SVVTVSV
-23 VGCTADKNNTAS
+23 VGCASDKNNSGNQAI
-35 PAVVEYSKPV
+35 VEYSKPV

-58 ASANEK
+58 TSANEK

-70 KPFSTNSNT
+70 KPYSTNTS
-79 TSVKSGVVKPY
+79 SVKSGVVKPY
-90 SNSATTLNSSSQNNQ
+90 SNSSNNVNYQNNQ

-111 TPLPSGNVYQVKP
+111 SALPFGNIYQVKP

-155 VGQNIRLTPASA
+155 VGQNIRLTPATA
-167 TVVPTTQTVTSN
+167 TVLPASQTSVTDN
-179 SQVQSSTKTNVTS
+179 SQAQSSVKSTE
-192 TTNIA
+192 TTNISNKA
-197 DNTVSTQS
+197 DVAPTK
-205 SDKITGDF
+205 DKITGDF
-213 YTVKAGD
+213 YTVKSGD

-225 SRRSGVSYSNLIKI
+225 SRKSGVSYSNLIRI

-244 PYGIYTG
+244 PYCIYTG

-257 SNSSSESLADRTPQK
+257 SNSSSESLADRIPQK
-272 VVPVAGVNSQTTATS
+272 VVPVAGGNTQTTANS
-287 TSAVPASVA
+287 TAVPASVA
-296 SAPTKVVSGRSRSVS
+296 TAPTKVVSGKSRAVS
-311 GVSWMWPAKGTVI
+311 GVSWMWPARGTVI
-324 RNFSSSNKG
+324 RNFSSTNKG
-333 IDIAGSR
+333 IDIAGPR
-340 GQSVNAAASG
+340 GQNVNAAASG

-393 KGQVIARMGSTDA
+393 KGQVIAKMGSTDA